1 MLPVVVE
8 SFSTNYDSQ
17 TDLKNVDGSNIPV
30 VMNMFIGLTV
40 QQNPDKQKNQYS
52 THNFISGAAYKQGFI

>member
-1 MLPVVVE
+1 
-8 SFSTNYDSQ
+8 
-17 TDLKNVDGSNIPV
+17 
-30 VMNMFIGLTV
+30 MFIGLTV